1 MLKTPTLLE
10 MSELL
15 KIAIQLGM
23 AGTALNMD
31 GGEGTHRRQT
41 EGKEHI
47 MHIYTFSVKR
57 RCIIYVSYF

>member
-31 GGEGTHRRQT
+31 GGEGTHQRRT

-47 MHIYTFSVKR
+47 T
-57 RCIIYVSYF
+57 

>member
-31 GGEGTHRRQT
+31 GGEGTHN
-41 EGKEHI
+41 I